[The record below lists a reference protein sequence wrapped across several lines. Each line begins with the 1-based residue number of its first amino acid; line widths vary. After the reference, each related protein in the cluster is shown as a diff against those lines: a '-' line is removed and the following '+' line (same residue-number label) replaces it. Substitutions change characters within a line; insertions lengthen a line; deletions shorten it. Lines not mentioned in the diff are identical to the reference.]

1 VGLGMH
7 LLVSIPLTQATIHMR
22 RSRYVLQGLLR
33 PLLMMIPA
41 FFLYP
46 FWRRGEMI
54 PAQPG
59 ILASWILVTAV
70 IAWRVVLTAADRQ
83 EFGSFLRRLIY
94 WRLER
99 T

>member
-1 VGLGMH
+1 
-7 LLVSIPLTQATIHMR
+7 MR

-41 FFLYP
+41 LCLYP

-54 PAQPG
+54 PVHPG
-59 ILASWILVTAV
+59 VLSVWVVVTAV
-70 IAWRVVLTAADRQ
+70 IAWRIVLTAADRQ
-83 EFGSFLRRLIY
+83 EFGSFLQRLVY